1 MKAKIDKEFEATQN
15 SDLVWDFFSD
25 PNKVVTCVP
34 GAAIT
39 EQIDETNYK
48 GTVKIKIGPVTTSYK
63 GQVTLVKL
71 DKDNLDMEI
80 HGKGTDV
87 KGKGNASMV
96 LLGKL
101 TKKDDGG
108 TQVNTSMEVTITGKL
123 AQFGSRMIVDVTNQ
137 IFGQF
142 IKSMQGKLAKE
153 EEALQAAAPPPVP
166 APTSAPVDETP
177 ATTQESAQ
185 PNTIAPGSGPA
196 TAAAPTTASATPP
209 PPAAKATPVPQEEE
223 EVKPISALPL
233 FFKFVFGSIGRFFR
247 RLFGMKP
254 KEE

>member
-1 MKAKIDKEFEATQN
+1 MKAKIDKEFEASQN

-39 EQIDETNYK
+39 EQIDDTNYK

-87 KGKGNASMV
+87 KGKGNASMI

-101 TKKDDGG
+101 SKKEDGG

-142 IKSMQGKLAKE
+142 IKSMQDKLAKE
-153 EEALQAAAPPPVP
+153 EEALKAAAEP
-166 APTSAPVDETP
+166 APAPETP
-177 ATTQESAQ
+177 AVTEERTEG
-185 PNTIAPGSGPA
+185 NTITPGSGPA
-196 TAAAPTTASATPP
+196 TATTTTTTAPSTPT
-209 PPAAKATPVPQEEE
+209 AKATPVQQEEE

-233 FFKFVFGSIGRFFR
+233 FFKFIFGSIARFFR
-247 RLFGMKP
+247 RLFGIKS
-254 KEE
+254 KEDTSK

>member
-1 MKAKIDKEFEATQN
+1 MKAKIDKEFEAAQN

-39 EQIDETNYK
+39 EQIDDTNYK

-71 DKDNLDMEI
+71 DKDSLDMEI

-101 TKKDDGG
+101 SKKEDGG
-108 TQVNTSMEVTITGKL
+108 TQVSTSMEVTITGKL

-153 EEALQAAAPPPVP
+153 EEALKAAAAP
-166 APTSAPVDETP
+166 AAETP
-177 ATTQESAQ
+177 VATEESTET
-185 PNTIAPGSGPA
+185 NTISPGTGPA
-196 TAAAPTTASATPP
+196 TATTTTAAPSTPT
-209 PPAAKATPVPQEEE
+209 PAAKPTPVQQEEE

-233 FFKFVFGSIGRFFR
+233 FFKFVFGSIARFFR
-247 RLFGMKP
+247 RLFGMKS

>member
-1 MKAKIDKEFEATQN
+1 MKAKIDKEFEAEQN

-63 GQVTLVKL
+63 GEVHLFKL
-71 DKDNLDMEI
+71 DKDTLDMEI

-101 TKKDDGG
+101 TKTENGG
-108 TQVNTSMEVTITGKL
+108 TKVNTSMEVTITGKL

-142 IKSMQGKLAKE
+142 IKSMKTKLAKE
-153 EEALQAAAPPPVP
+153 EEALKAAETP
-166 APTSAPVDETP
+166 ASETP
-177 ATTQESAQ
+177 ATTESTET
-185 PNTIAPGSGPA
+185 NTITPGSGPA
-196 TAAAPTTASATPP
+196 TATAAPATKTV
-209 PPAAKATPVPQEEE
+209 PAQQEEEE

-233 FFKFVFGSIGRFFR
+233 FFKFIFGSIGRFFR

-254 KEE
+254 KEEN